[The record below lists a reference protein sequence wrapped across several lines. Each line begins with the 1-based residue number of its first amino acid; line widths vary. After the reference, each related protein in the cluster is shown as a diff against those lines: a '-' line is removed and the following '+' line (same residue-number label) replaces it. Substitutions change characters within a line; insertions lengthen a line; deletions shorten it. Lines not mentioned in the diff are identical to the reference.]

1 MHYCYLILFCC
12 LTLVCSSCV
21 KEIEEDTDE
30 QPPLEEPTQLMNLL
44 TNGNCERWSGGIFGS
59 KDYLDGW
66 SMRTQQECV
75 FAEREIVY
83 EGTASAKL
91 CSPRTGI
98 TALISQPVSVVP
110 GHRIRIVH
118 HYLMDGESGNGARMY
133 CYFRKSASSNISN
146 DVLRTFYDED
156 TLDIIRGGGYGIP
169 RFSDTGGEW
178 KLFDYT
184 IRVPAIANTFVFEI
198 HSYAGTTFYVDDCY
212 VIDLS
217 IQP

>member
-1 MHYCYLILFCC
+1 
-12 LTLVCSSCV
+12 
-21 KEIEEDTDE
+21 
-30 QPPLEEPTQLMNLL
+30 
-44 TNGNCERWSGGIFGS
+44 
-59 KDYLDGW
+59 
-66 SMRTQQECV
+66 
-75 FAEREIVY
+75 
-83 EGTASAKL
+83 
-91 CSPRTGI
+91 
-98 TALISQPVSVVP
+98 
-110 GHRIRIVH
+110 
-118 HYLMDGESGNGARMY
+118 MY

-198 HSYAGTTFYVDDCY
+198 HSYAGTTFYVDDFY